1 MNKEEHKDMN
11 KEEFDRETC
20 QFKSRFDLLLFLL
33 NTLPH
38 IFNNGCY
45 YCHWGEEKKKKRNK
59 YVWCVKYQ

>member
-33 NTLPH
+33 NILPH
-38 IFNNGCY
+38 ICYNGWY
-45 YCHWGEEKKKKRNK
+45 YCHCEEEKKKRETNMFDA
-59 YVWCVKYQ
+59 